1 MLAKT
6 NSWPS
11 CQRPQ
16 EKIPV
21 RFAKYK
27 SARGSL
33 SWIQVQLCASKGFIH
48 FTSKPFYKPD
58 IIMSR
63 EKNAK
68 QKAWCA
74 AASLLAKLE
83 GRKRAV
89 VRPPIQRVP
98 AVPTDRTASVTL
110 RIAIAPCRSLPAHHN
125 IVTFHFF
132 PSQGHLFSLIQDP
145 ALMPPQNSEMCLLVV
160 SGLAIAMFTLLLDR
174 FSCCQKNKCIQP

>member
-74 AASLLAKLE
+74 ATSLLAKLE

-89 VRPPIQRVP
+89 VRPPPSGASRQFR
-98 AVPTDRTASVTL
+98 RTEQHPS
-110 RIAIAPCRSLPAHHN
+110 RS
-125 IVTFHFF
+125 
-132 PSQGHLFSLIQDP
+132 
-145 ALMPPQNSEMCLLVV
+145 ALQ
-160 SGLAIAMFTLLLDR
+160 LLLAALSQLIITSLR
-174 FSCCQKNKCIQP
+174 STFSPARGIYFLSFKTTAAGPGLDASSKQ

>member
-1 MLAKT
+1 MAKT

-63 EKNAK
+63 EKKCKTNGVVCCHVFACQIGREK
-68 QKAWCA
+68 ESRCA
-74 AASLLAKLE
+74 APPSGASRQFRRTEQHPSRSALQLLLAALSQLIITSLRSTFSPAR
-83 GRKRAV
+83 GIYFLSFRT
-89 VRPPIQRVP
+89 RP
-98 AVPTDRTASVTL
+98 
-110 RIAIAPCRSLPAHHN
+110 
-125 IVTFHFF
+125 
-132 PSQGHLFSLIQDP
+132 
-145 ALMPPQNSEMCLLVV
+145 
-160 SGLAIAMFTLLLDR
+160 
-174 FSCCQKNKCIQP
+174 

>member
-33 SWIQVQLCASKGFIH
+33 SCIEVQLCASKGFIH

-63 EKNAK
+63 GKKCKTKGVACCRVFACQIGREKES
-68 QKAWCA
+68 QCA
-74 AASLLAKLE
+74 APPV
-83 GRKRAV
+83 RRA
-89 VRPPIQRVP
+89 P

-110 RIAIAPCRSLPAHHN
+110 RISIAPCRSLPSHHN

-132 PSQGHLFSLIQDP
+132 PSQGHLFSLIQD
-145 ALMPPQNSEMCLLVV
+145 NSCK
-160 SGLAIAMFTLLLDR
+160 AR
-174 FSCCQKNKCIQP
+174 P